1 MAFGGHLGVLGD
13 DGRLP
18 TWRWMLTNGHPGWGD
33 AQEGRARS
41 GLVGVLL
48 ALLPDVEDD
57 KFRPNT
63 LWLWLG
69 STKCMAMLAGCCTYL
84 RKVSHLWCV
93 RGFHFVADP
102 ARSIIPE
109 FVPDHTSVSMGYL
122 QRAHPDCSRCAAA
135 ARILAPEPPQFPTW
149 ASLADQTDSD

>member
-1 MAFGGHLGVLGD
+1 MALVGPPDVLGD

-18 TWRWMLTNGHPGWGD
+18 RRRWMLGNGHPGWGD
-33 AQEGRARS
+33 AQEGRARC
-41 GLVGVLL
+41 GLVGVLV
-48 ALLPDVEDD
+48 ALLPDVGDE
-57 KFRPNT
+57 KLRPNT
-63 LWLWLG
+63 VWLWLG
-69 STKCMAMLAGCCTYL
+69 STRCMAMLAGCCTYL